1 MPMPHPVLLFLLLQG
16 AAAADPSAPAGAG
29 APAATSPFGG
39 MLLPLLLCAV
49 VFYFLVIGPERK
61 QRKKR
66 DAMLRELGKGAK
78 VMTTG
83 GLYATVVGVQ
93 DDVLTLQIAEG
104 VRARFARS
112 AIQTVVDEET
122 GEKPAE
128 AAIEKGEKKK

>member
-1 MPMPHPVLLFLLLQG
+1 
-16 AAAADPSAPAGAG
+16 
-29 APAATSPFGG
+29 

-66 DAMLRELGKGAK
+66 DAMLREIGKGAK

-122 GEKPAE
+122 GEKAAE
-128 AAIEKGEKKK
+128 ALSEKAEKKK